1 MKFLFTLAWFC
12 VAASANP
19 AASTQRLLEDVTVA
33 NANVRLSD
41 LLPSPGARIRTMLL
55 TASQPDTV
63 IGSAPQPGGI
73 RVLTGAEI
81 EARLSGKRNFEVPAL
96 VVVRRQQF
104 PIEPQA
110 IMQVLKD
117 SIAGREIDFSR
128 AQIRVPAGFGASVPK
143 PQLEL
148 LGLSRGFD
156 RTTLIA
162 RLRCRERS
170 ACGRFVAEITLPDSD
185 KPVNSDSIIAG
196 HSLSAFRSRSP
207 VASGPFLVRP
217 GVTAWLV
224 SENQGMRITQTV
236 MPMAKARV
244 GEVVR
249 VSDPVTHR
257 ILLAQVAGERL
268 LRPASVSDVGKP
280 ERDR

>member
-1 MKFLFTLAWFC
+1 MKFLFIVVSLC
-12 VAASANP
+12 VAASANA
-19 AASTQRLLEDVTVA
+19 AASTLRLLDDVTVA

-41 LLPSPGARIRTMLL
+41 LLPPTGARVRTMIV

-63 IGSAPQPGGI
+63 IGSAPQPGSI

-81 EARLSGKRNFEVPAL
+81 EARLSDKRDFEVPAL

-104 PIEPQA
+104 PIEPEA

-117 SIAGREIDFSR
+117 SIAGREVDFSR

-148 LGLSRGFD
+148 LGLSQGFD
-156 RTTLIA
+156 PATLIA

-170 ACGRFVAEITLPDSD
+170 AYGRFVAEITLPAD
-185 KPVNSDSIIAG
+185 KPVNGGSRIAR
-196 HSLSAFRSRSP
+196 HSSNAFRSRPP
-207 VASGPFLVRP
+207 VVMGPFLVRP

-236 MPMAKARV
+236 MPMARART
-244 GEVVR
+244 GGMVR

-268 LRPASVSDVGKP
+268 LRPASVTDVGKP